1 MNRIRTLLAALGLA
15 VLALITPAA
24 AQAQPPDGVE
34 PLAFGDCYSAGYFCV
49 WDNWD
54 AAKEQPGGRYAQFR
68 LGSPN
73 LVAPVG
79 GYVFNDKISA
89 VWNRTSRT
97 WCLYPHSD
105 YQGVPLKVTAG
116 WRGSLSPRGFSDAAS
131 SLRPC

>member
-79 GYVFNDKISA
+79 
-89 VWNRTSRT
+89 W
-97 WCLYPHSD
+97 P
-105 YQGVPLKVTAG
+105 
-116 WRGSLSPRGFSDAAS
+116 GSLSPRGFSDAAS